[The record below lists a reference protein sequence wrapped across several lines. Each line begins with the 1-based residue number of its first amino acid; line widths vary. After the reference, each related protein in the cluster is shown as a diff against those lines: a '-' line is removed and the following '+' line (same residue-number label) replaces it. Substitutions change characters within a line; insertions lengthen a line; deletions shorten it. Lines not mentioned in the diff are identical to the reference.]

1 MTQGPKK
8 DEDRKRKRTDRGEV
22 MPTPKHIRAFELR
35 LRANWSSE
43 DVVQMLTPDF
53 VESVLLHGF
62 AALEPTIKVSE
73 GGACHLRPVGRLSLQ
88 PLGIA
93 SKRCQHTSLRSCY

>member
-1 MTQGPKK
+1 
-8 DEDRKRKRTDRGEV
+8 

-62 AALEPTIKVSE
+62 AALEPTIKVS
-73 GGACHLRPVGRLSLQ
+73 Q
-88 PLGIA
+88 
-93 SKRCQHTSLRSCY
+93 